1 MSELDDRLTAALRAD
16 APAERDV
23 MFRVEVLMRL
33 ERARFR
39 RRLILTM
46 AAAFVAAVL
55 LAVNAPTIAAWM
67 AMDLQRVW
75 IVALGASTALFALAG
90 MSVEAPYG
98 PTLLVRALG
107 RWLYP

>member
-1 MSELDDRLTAALRAD
+1 
-16 APAERDV
+16 
-23 MFRVEVLMRL
+23 
-33 ERARFR
+33 
-39 RRLILTM
+39 
-46 AAAFVAAVL
+46 
-55 LAVNAPTIAAWM
+55 M

-98 PTLLVRALG
+98 PTVLFRALG